1 MLLCYYDD
9 IMMAKTSSYILI
21 TLKLW
26 NFSKTKNIEERNFYC
41 QRLRYVKRCL
51 VASKHLSQVAYLP
64 SLIFHEGG
72 LRKKTAFNSPA
83 SNKQLGVF
91 ITFKTFKMLQAFE
104 N

>member
-21 TLKLW
+21 
-26 NFSKTKNIEERNFYC
+26 KTKNIEERNLYC